1 MTKHIGIVSVT
12 YEGTA
17 LCYRSICEEA
27 ASVLGEYQHPQMT
40 IHTYPL
46 EDYMRVMSIPD
57 WKGVAELL
65 LGSAEI
71 VARAGA
77 DFAISPCNTAHEAF
91 DFMKDRSPIP
101 WLHIVEV
108 VADAAAAQGM
118 SKVGILGTRAL
129 MEGNLY
135 SEILSERGIK
145 SLTPNADQREKVNSF
160 IYDELIH
167 GKFERSTKE
176 YFRKVVGD
184 LAQQGCDGVVMGCTE
199 IPLILDPQ
207 DVEVPLLDSTRLLAK
222 AALDEAL
229 REQMISNEEVE
240 SKDPLPA
247 HD

>member
-101 WLHIVEV
+101 WLHIAEV
-108 VADAAAAQGM
+108 VADAAASQGM
-118 SKVGILGTRAL
+118 SKLGILGTRTL

-135 SEILSERGIK
+135 GAILSKRSIE
-145 SLTPNADQREKVNSF
+145 SMTPNMEQRERINSH
-160 IYDELIH
+160 IYEELIH
-167 GKFERSTKE
+167 GKFEDPTRE
-176 YFRKVVGD
+176 YFERVVDD
-184 LAQQGCDGVVMGCTE
+184 LVNRGCDGVVLGCTE
-199 IPLILDPQ
+199 IPLILDQQ

-222 AALDEAL
+222 AALNEAL
-229 REQMISNEEVE
+229 RE
-240 SKDPLPA
+240 
-247 HD
+247 H